1 MKKSKWIGIALGALM
16 LAPVGIKFASAATP
30 SLNGFVC
37 TTTWYPK
44 KVNSTFGNLG
54 AISGSIYTQPYCAGS
69 FLGTYTIF
77 GAGQTADPLA
87 NGFSEAQLSAM
98 FQSLQRHISS
108 GLKVQMQGF
117 DTNSVGMSLITF
129 SAQYQ

>member
-16 LAPVGIKFASAATP
+16 LASVGIKFASAANG

-37 TTTWYPK
+37 ATTWYPK
-44 KVNSTFGNLG
+44 KINSTFGNHG

-69 FLGTYTIF
+69 YQGTYTIF
-77 GAGQTADPLA
+77 SAGQTIDPTA
-87 NGFSEAQLSAM
+87 NGFSEAQLSAI
-98 FQSLQRHISS
+98 FQNLQRHISS
-108 GLKVQMQGF
+108 GLKVQMQGL
-117 DTNSVGMSLITF
+117 DANSSGMSLITF